1 MNWKTVVLTLSLDHP
16 NLDLTDF
23 AGTIS
28 RAIQSAGLNCNGVSV
43 TAKIVGGETQI
54 AAHFE
59 IPDQMTDA
67 DAATFLASLIKRLS
81 LPLTTPVEILSSQVF
96 AASAPPIPG
105 R

>member
-1 MNWKTVVLTLSLDHP
+1 MNWKTVVLTVKLDHP

-28 RAIQSAGLNCNGVSV
+28 RAIQSAGVSCNGV
-43 TAKIVGGETQI
+43 TAQIVDGETQV

-59 IPDQMTDA
+59 IPDTMTDA
-67 DAATFLASLIKRLS
+67 DAATFLASLIKSLS
-81 LPLTTPVEILSSQVF
+81 LPLTTPVELLSSQVF

>member
-28 RAIQSAGLNCNGVSV
+28 RAIQSAGVNCNGV
-43 TAKIVGGETQI
+43 TAKIVDGETQV

-59 IPDQMTDA
+59 IPDTMTDA